1 VRAARVGVTHGERT
15 MTSPEEEPTA
25 PPASEGADPLAAPA
39 APLDGSVEAPADAV
53 GAAPSS
59 DASTAEARCA
69 IHAAQASTGTCPR
82 CRNFVCGICGS
93 PCPACRARVKKTRI
107 EAWQGSL
114 GLVVGGVGAQIA
126 GAFVFVVGVVILI
139 AQRGP
144 DADFSNLGPELIGSI
159 WVIGPSILLT
169 GLTMV
174 GVAVV
179 IPLLAK
185 VRPSDALGLR
195 GAPWPAFLAAPIGI
209 LALGPTSDAMR
220 QLMVAIAPNLTFGN
234 LDALDLVARS
244 APLYIIVPV
253 MALIP
258 GIAEETLF
266 RGMFQRSIR
275 NPRLA
280 LVLSAVL
287 FAAYHMDP
295 HHVFAVLPLGFFLAW
310 LAHRTQSLWVPITA
324 HVANN
329 SAAVIGS
336 RFIDP
341 SEPQPTILDEW
352 WWLPIGWAVAALCV
366 GVIVWSTR
374 DRAERSPEAN
384 ASLAVVVV
392 PRS

>member
-1 VRAARVGVTHGERT
+1 
-15 MTSPEEEPTA
+15 MTSPNPTPDPTA
-25 PPASEGADPLAAPA
+25 DVA
-39 APLDGSVEAPADAV
+39 
-53 GAAPSS
+53 AAPSAEAGV
-59 DASTAEARCA
+59 DRVDRIGQAPAPGVVIAEEARCA
-69 IHAAQASTGTCPR
+69 VHAAQAATGTCPR
-82 CRNFVCGICGS
+82 CGNFICVACDS
-93 PCPACRARVKKTRI
+93 PCPACRGRTKKTRI
-107 EAWQGSL
+107 AAWQGAL
-114 GLVVGGVGAQIA
+114 GLVLGGIGAQIA
-126 GAFVFVVGVVILI
+126 GAFVFVVAVVILL
-139 AQRGP
+139 ARGGP
-144 DADFSNLGPELIGSI
+144 EADLSNLGPALIGSI

-174 GVAVV
+174 AFAVV

-185 VRPSDALGLR
+185 VRPTDALGLR
-195 GAPWPAFLAAPIGI
+195 GAPWPAFVAAPIGI

-220 QLMVAIAPNLTFGN
+220 RLMVAIAPNLTFGN
-234 LDALDLVARS
+234 LEALDLVARS
-244 APLYIIVPV
+244 APLYLIVPV

-266 RGMFQRSIR
+266 RGMFQRSIK

-336 RFIDP
+336 RLLAGE
-341 SEPQPTILDEW
+341 EPTSILDEW
-352 WWLPIGWAVAALCV
+352 WWLPIGWAIAAVCI

-374 DRAERSPEAN
+374 ARPAPPAETELA
-384 ASLAVVVV
+384 LAVA
-392 PRS
+392 PP